1 MQELNYLQRFFGH
14 LKTINR
20 HRYLV
25 MTTCFK
31 CGMYK
36 QGLLHDLSKYSPE
49 EFFSSVKYFQ
59 GFRSPIG
66 KEKEVLGYS
75 NCYLHHKG
83 RNKHH
88 WEYWIDRKPKSIE
101 LYVFPMPYRYMLE
114 SVIDRISASKTYK
127 KNEYTDEEPYNFFI
141 NSKERSV
148 MNPKTADQLE
158 ELLLYLKENGEEKAL
173 KYYKSLYKQN
183 KNLL

>member
-1 MQELNYLQRFFGH
+1 MNYLQRFFGH
-14 LKTINR
+14 LKTINH
-20 HRYLV
+20 HRFLV
-25 MTTCFK
+25 MTTCFR

-36 QGLLHDLSKYSPE
+36 QGLLHDLSKYSFE
-49 EFFSSVKYFQ
+49 EFFPSVRYFQ

-66 KEKEVLGYS
+66 AEKEALGYS

-88 WEYWIDRKPKSIE
+88 WEYWIDRKSKSTE

-114 SVIDRISASKTYK
+114 SVIDRMSASKTYK
-127 KNEYTDEEPYNFFI
+127 KEAYTDSEPYEFFR
-141 NSKERSV
+141 NSMEYRV
-148 MNPKTADQLE
+148 MNPKTAEQIE

-173 KYYKSLYKQN
+173 EYFKSLYKQN
-183 KNLL
+183 KDLL